1 MKKRRTVAALTA
13 LCFLLCMLSSGCNT
27 EEPTAK
33 RSGVFLNTVVTVTLY
48 GTDDS
53 SLLDDCFEQIRLY
66 EGLFDRFD
74 ENSDIA
80 RLNAS
85 NGEAVTVSKDTA
97 NLLTAAL
104 RYGALSNGAFDVTVA
119 PVMDLWPFTDSSKPF
134 PIKQDIQAVLPLVNY
149 QKLTVS
155 GTTAQ
160 LSSPQSA
167 VDVGGIAK
175 GYIADRLAEYLR
187 EKGVMSAL
195 LDLGGNIYALGDKN
209 GREFTVGVRD
219 PDDAYGLSAVLSVK
233 DCSVVTSGDY
243 ERYTEKDGVR
253 YHHLIDPKT
262 GYPADSGLRSVTVVS
277 PHSVDGDAL
286 STACF
291 VLGLDKGLALIESLN
306 GIEALFIA
314 KDGTLI
320 ASSGLSY
327 QIR

>member
-1 MKKRRTVAALTA
+1 MIKWRVTATITA
-13 LCFLLCMLSSGCNT
+13 LCLMLCVLLVGCNT
-27 EEPTAK
+27 AEPTAK

-48 GTDDS
+48 GTADAS
-53 SLLDDCFEQIRLY
+53 VLDGCFEQIRFY
-66 EGLFDRFD
+66 EKLFNRFD
-74 ENSDIA
+74 ADSDIA
-80 RLNAS
+80 RLNAA
-85 NGEAVTVSKDTA
+85 NGAAVTVSDDTA
-97 NLLTAAL
+97 SLLTTAL

-119 PVMDLWPFTDSSKPF
+119 PVMDLWPFADSSISLPTKPA
-134 PIKQDIQAVLPLVNY
+134 IQSVLPLVDYRN
-149 QKLTVS
+149 LTIS
-155 GTTAQ
+155 GNTAQ

-187 EKGVMSAL
+187 DHGVTSAL
-195 LDLGGNIYALGDKN
+195 LDLGGNIYVLGDKN

-262 GYPADSGLRSVTVVS
+262 GYPAGTGLRSVTVVS
-277 PHSVDGDAL
+277 PYSVDGDAL

-291 VLGLDKGLALIESLN
+291 VLGLNKGLALIESLD

-314 KDGTLI
+314 KDGTLT

-327 QIR
+327 QTR